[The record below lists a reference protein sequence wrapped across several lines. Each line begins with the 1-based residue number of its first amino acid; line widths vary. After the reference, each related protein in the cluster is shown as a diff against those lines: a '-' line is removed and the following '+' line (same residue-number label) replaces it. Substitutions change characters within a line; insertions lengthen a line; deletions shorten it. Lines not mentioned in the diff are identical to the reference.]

1 LLSDTITEEQE
12 KNVGVN
18 LHKFVDV
25 SSLQPTL
32 REEILVDQ
40 PIRQIRRYGNTTEKN
55 KTADT

>member
-1 LLSDTITEEQE
+1 LSDTITEEQE

-32 REEILVDQ
+32 REEEFWWINQSAKFDVMET
-40 PIRQIRRYGNTTEKN
+40 RQKRIKRPTL
-55 KTADT
+55 